1 MRHTV
6 RSLNVEQY
14 QSHWLHTHEATWR
27 QSNCYVDLWIE
38 VLNSL
43 KLSPVASFAFTLNID
58 FEGDQWTFFKV
69 PLADLYALY
78 GVDVQELTI
87 WHAVL
92 EHIITQVQRDRLVLV
107 EVDAFYL
114 PDVADTSYH
123 QGHEKTTIGVQM
135 IDPEER
141 LLGYFHNS
149 GYYTL
154 SGEDFDGI
162 FQQSLLPPYTEFAK
176 LDRVVRRSEQELGT
190 MALGLLDTYLQQR
203 PEQNPFIAYRHYF
216 EQYSATITDLE
227 TFHKYAF
234 ASMRQFGASYEYA
247 SIFLKW
253 LTEKH
258 GANLSE
264 AAEHFA
270 AIAETA
276 QILLLKTARTVKTG
290 KPLKAQPLLQTMQEH
305 WDQGMSSLVVNR
317 QVVRNV

>member
-1 MRHTV
+1 
-6 RSLNVEQY
+6 
-14 QSHWLHTHEATWR
+14 
-27 QSNCYVDLWIE
+27 
-38 VLNSL
+38 
-43 KLSPVASFAFTLNID
+43 
-58 FEGDQWTFFKV
+58 
-69 PLADLYALY
+69 
-78 GVDVQELTI
+78 
-87 WHAVL
+87 
-92 EHIITQVQRDRLVLV
+92 
-107 EVDAFYL
+107 
-114 PDVADTSYH
+114 
-123 QGHEKTTIGVQM
+123 
-135 IDPEER
+135 
-141 LLGYFHNS
+141 
-149 GYYTL
+149 
-154 SGEDFDGI
+154 
-162 FQQSLLPPYTEFAK
+162 
-176 LDRVVRRSEQELGT
+176 

-203 PEQNPFIAYRHYF
+203 PEQNPFIAYRQYF

-253 LTEKH
+253 LTEEH